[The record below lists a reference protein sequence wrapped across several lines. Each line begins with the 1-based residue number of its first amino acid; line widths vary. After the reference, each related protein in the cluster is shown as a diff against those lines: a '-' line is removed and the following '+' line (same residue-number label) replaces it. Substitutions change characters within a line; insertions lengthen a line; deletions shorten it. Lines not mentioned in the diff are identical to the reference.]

1 MLKRFG
7 IVISLI
13 IIGTVASL
21 NIYAYTQP
29 GQAVSASVP
38 EQNKPEPV
46 RLETITLTA
55 AGDCLMHNTQIASG
69 LQPDGSYRF
78 DSFFTEVKDFIA
90 EGDYSSTNFEAAMAG
105 PASGYTGY
113 PMFNS
118 PDAVARTFKE
128 AGFDLVVSANNH
140 CLDRGCQG
148 ALRTLDVLHQ
158 AGLDTVGTYK
168 SKADSQSFL
177 IRDIRGVKVGYLAY
191 TYSTNGIPV
200 PAEYSFLV
208 NFMDKDKI
216 IKDIKKLRPQVDI
229 LVLVLHWG
237 LEYNPKPSLE
247 QKDQA
252 REYLEAGADVILG
265 SHPHVIQTME
275 VLNIAGKDKFVIYS
289 MGNFISHQIGQERN
303 SGIVLKMEFIKDFA
317 NNQTTLKQVSYTP
330 TFSHSYRANGK
341 LQFRAVPVEKSIEKI
356 IAGQDPYMSSEY
368 LPVLQSVLAST
379 RSQLGENFNSE
390 DSPHKPMGN

>member
-1 MLKRFG
+1 MLRRFG
-7 IVISLI
+7 IMMLLI
-13 IIGTVASL
+13 VVGSIASL

-29 GQAVSASVP
+29 VQTVISPVGN
-38 EQNKPEPV
+38 NKEIEKTHI
-46 RLETITLTA
+46 ETVTLIA
-55 AGDCLMHNTQIASG
+55 AGDCLMHNTQIAAG

-78 DSFFTEVKDFIA
+78 DHFFTEVQDLIG

-118 PDAVARTFKE
+118 PDAAAKLFKN

-168 SKADSQSFL
+168 SQADSKSFL

-191 TYSTNGIPV
+191 TYGTNGIPV
-200 PAEYSFLV
+200 PAQYSFLV
-208 NFMDKDKI
+208 NFIDKSKI
-216 IKDIKKLRPQVDI
+216 MADIKKLRPQVDI
-229 LVLVLHWG
+229 LALVLHWG
-237 LEYNPKPSLE
+237 LEYNPQPTPE
-247 QKDQA
+247 QKVLA
-252 REYLEAGADVILG
+252 REFFEAGADVILG

-275 VLNIAGKDKFVIYS
+275 VIKVAGQDKFVIYS
-289 MGNFISHQIGQERN
+289 MGNFVSHQIGQERN
-303 SGIVLKMEFIKDFA
+303 SGIVLKMKFKKDFS
-317 NNQTTLKQVSYTP
+317 NNKTTLEEVSYTP
-330 TFSHSYRANGK
+330 TFSQSYRENGK
-341 LQFRAVPVEKSIEKI
+341 FQFRVVPVEESIAKI
-356 IAGQDPYMSSEY
+356 KAGQEPHMGSDY

-379 RSQLGENFNSE
+379 RSQLGSNFVRQ
-390 DSPHKPMGN
+390 